1 MAIFIYHSLIKVRID
16 VIFRITLAY
25 LILQAGYLIGY
36 SLHEGLS
43 AMKGYAFLSKDS
55 LLFSKAF
62 DLSHTMFNHKEGI
75 AGLPLN
81 VLLGWY
87 SKPEWIQFM
96 VQYTY
101 TFGIFIFWFLN
112 NRNEAKKKSANCAY
126 AMKDKALATS

>member
-1 MAIFIYHSLIKVRID
+1 VRID

-25 LILQAGYLIGY
+25 LILQAGFLIGY

-62 DLSHTMFNHKEGI
+62 DLSNTMFNHKEGF

-81 VLLGWY
+81 VLFGWY
-87 SKPEWIQFM
+87 SKPEWIQFI

-112 NRNEAKKKSANCAY
+112 NRKKAKIKSESVSYSKKG
-126 AMKDKALATS
+126 KALATS